1 MEILNFLLKGTC
13 TLTVLG
19 GIYYL
24 LLQKETFFKWNRLYF
39 LVGTLITVLLPL
51 IDFSVF
57 FNQPAVA
64 QNDLVRN
71 VPNLSVLLWFLLQK
85 QKQEAS
91 FWENLSFQDVVIG
104 LFVVGVLVMTLRFM
118 VQLVSLLRLR
128 NEAKKTNFS
137 ESYLS
142 DNQQDVIY
150 FLNKSINPFSF
161 FNWIFINPA
170 LHSDQEFQDILS
182 HERVHVRQWHSLD
195 VILSEI
201 LLIVFWFNP
210 MAWFWRKH
218 LKQNLEFLADQCVI
232 SEGVNKKYYQYNL
245 LKISGIANDFELAN
259 HFNFQQLKKRISMMN
274 KQKSSKVNGL
284 KLLLTLP
291 ILGVL
296 LTAFNKSENLKISS
310 ESLGT
315 IVKQVVTQPIE
326 LPNVKEYGNSFASK
340 LTEEKVLT
348 TPENE
353 PVIANS
359 DSTQKEKTVS
369 VTLNNGLKS
378 LVTDGLSGTIKLT
391 GLRDVNDINPI
402 YIIDGVETASNGLVN
417 ISPQDIVSMNV
428 MKGNSAVTSYGE
440 KARGGVIIIKTKKSL
455 TSTQLDSLNKAPKVT
470 EEDVKKNLDNAVIY
484 IDGMES
490 TQAQLDAINPAD
502 IESMYVIKGE
512 GALKKFGDKG
522 KNGVLRVTLKKK

>member
-91 FWENLSFQDVVIG
+91 FWENLSFQDVIIG

-142 DNQQDVIY
+142 DNQKDVIY

-245 LKISGIANDFELAN
+245 LKISGIPNGFELAN
-259 HFNFQQLKKRISMMN
+259 CL
-274 KQKSSKVNGL
+274 
-284 KLLLTLP
+284 
-291 ILGVL
+291 
-296 LTAFNKSENLKISS
+296 
-310 ESLGT
+310 
-315 IVKQVVTQPIE
+315 
-326 LPNVKEYGNSFASK
+326 
-340 LTEEKVLT
+340 VLT
-348 TPENE
+348 
-353 PVIANS
+353 
-359 DSTQKEKTVS
+359 
-369 VTLNNGLKS
+369 
-378 LVTDGLSGTIKLT
+378 
-391 GLRDVNDINPI
+391 
-402 YIIDGVETASNGLVN
+402 
-417 ISPQDIVSMNV
+417 
-428 MKGNSAVTSYGE
+428 
-440 KARGGVIIIKTKKSL
+440 
-455 TSTQLDSLNKAPKVT
+455 
-470 EEDVKKNLDNAVIY
+470 
-484 IDGMES
+484 
-490 TQAQLDAINPAD
+490 
-502 IESMYVIKGE
+502 
-512 GALKKFGDKG
+512 
-522 KNGVLRVTLKKK
+522 